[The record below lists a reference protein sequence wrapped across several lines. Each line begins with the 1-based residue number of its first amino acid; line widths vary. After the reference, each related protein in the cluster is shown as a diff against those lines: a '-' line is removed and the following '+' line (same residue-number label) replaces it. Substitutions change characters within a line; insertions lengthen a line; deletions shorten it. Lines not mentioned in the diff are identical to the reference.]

1 MYIVNR
7 IQTKHLKNKKMDNIT
22 QKTSD
27 SISLTRKEIEVL
39 DLIASGNTY
48 DQIARQMQVG
58 ISTVRKHVSSSIK
71 KLDAKNSTHACALA
85 VKYRIIFN

>member
-1 MYIVNR
+1 
-7 IQTKHLKNKKMDNIT
+7 MDNLT
-22 QKTSD
+22 NMHSD
-27 SISLTRKEIEVL
+27 NIFLTKKEIEVL

-48 DQIARQMQVG
+48 DQIAKKMQVG

-85 VKYRIIFN
+85 VKHKIIFHQR